1 MVATR
6 PDAPPEFEQRDG
18 FLYQGNVPFALDR
31 DLGWR
36 AKIGLIVLDNDWTIE
51 YEVSRILALE
61 GVAVYAHRIHM
72 DEMVTME
79 TLRAMEPRITAA
91 AAMLNPAT
99 TLDVVAYG
107 CTSGTIAIGKE
118 QVFQRIRE
126 VKPGVACTTPIVAGA
141 AGMKALGMRRIAL
154 LTPYVEDVTLGMRDY
169 LLGEGLEVPVVGTF
183 NNPVDAEVAHITRE
197 SIVEAA
203 VGLGREAVDGVFV
216 SCTELPATAVIEEA
230 EGILGKPVLAS
241 NQALAWHA
249 LRLAGVSD
257 AVPGWGRLLRV

>member
-6 PDAPPEFEQRDG
+6 PDSPAEFEKREG
-18 FLYQGNVPFALDR
+18 FIYQGNVPFALDR

-51 YEVSRILALE
+51 YEVSRILSLD
-61 GVAVYAHRIHM
+61 GVATYAHRLHM

-91 AAMLNPAT
+91 AEMLNPAT
-99 TLDVVAYG
+99 KLDVVAYG

-118 QVFQRIRE
+118 KVFERIRDA
-126 VKPGVACTTPIVAGA
+126 KPGVECTTPIVAGA
-141 AGMKALGMRRIAL
+141 AGMKALGIKKVAL
-154 LTPYVEDVTLGMRDY
+154 LTPYVEDVTLGMRDF
-169 LLGEGLEVPVVGTF
+169 LLREGIEVPVVGTF
-183 NNPVDAEVAHITRE
+183 NNPVDAEVAHITRA
-197 SIVEAA
+197 SIIEGA
-203 VGLGREAVDGVFV
+203 VNLGRQDVDGVFV

-230 EGILGKPVLAS
+230 EAILGKPVLAS

-249 LRLAGVSD
+249 LRLAGVND
-257 AVPGWGRLLRV
+257 AVPGWGRLLRA